1 MFLYQAVFQECKLSF
16 NTIYY
21 SIIKLII
28 INIRPLLVT
37 LVPLEHIKV
46 LQQCND
52 SKTPKLIFFSES
64 RTEVKSE
71 KGKLAKKSIHN
82 NLKH

>member
-21 SIIKLII
+21 SIIKL
-28 INIRPLLVT
+28 RPLLVT

-52 SKTPKLIFFSES
+52 SKTPKLIFFSGS

-82 NLKH
+82 NLKHS